1 VLNVQLL
8 EQNEGVPMMFG
19 EKDHT
24 WTDIVLME
32 PEQYDVYEKH
42 QQNYFKD
49 SKVEMLDFEKE
60 DARNEEDIDFDNI
73 IYKKWLTQNLY
84 QKRMYYGQ

>member
-1 VLNVQLL
+1 
-8 EQNEGVPMMFG
+8 MMFG

-32 PEQYDVYEKH
+32 PEQYDVYEKQ

-60 DARNEEDIDFDNI
+60 DAKNEEGIDFDNI
-73 IYKKWLTQNLY
+73 
-84 QKRMYYGQ
+84 M

>member
-1 VLNVQLL
+1 
-8 EQNEGVPMMFG
+8 MMFG

-32 PEQYDVYEKH
+32 PEQYDVYEKQ

-60 DARNEEDIDFDNI
+60 DAKNEEDIDFDNI
-73 IYKKWLTQNLY
+73 
-84 QKRMYYGQ
+84 M

>member
-1 VLNVQLL
+1 
-8 EQNEGVPMMFG
+8 MFG

-32 PEQYDVYEKH
+32 PEQYDVYEKQ

-60 DARNEEDIDFDNI
+60 DAKNEEDIDFDNI
-73 IYKKWLTQNLY
+73 
-84 QKRMYYGQ
+84 M

>member
-1 VLNVQLL
+1 
-8 EQNEGVPMMFG
+8 MFG

-32 PEQYDVYEKH
+32 PEQYDVYEKQ

-60 DARNEEDIDFDNI
+60 DIKNEEDIDFDNI
-73 IYKKWLTQNLY
+73 
-84 QKRMYYGQ
+84 M

>member
-1 VLNVQLL
+1 
-8 EQNEGVPMMFG
+8 MMFG

-32 PEQYDVYEKH
+32 PEQYDVYEKQ

-60 DARNEEDIDFDNI
+60 DDKNEEDIDFDNI
-73 IYKKWLTQNLY
+73 
-84 QKRMYYGQ
+84 M